1 MTTHS
6 PPPRRDATAAD
17 RPPNLRHGEDFLVG
31 LMSGFVPA
39 VLKGGPERTL
49 RASITPRWQEEA
61 VCASTDPEQWF
72 PGKGESPRLA
82 QAVCASCP
90 VRRSCLA
97 SALLFAE
104 DGIWAG
110 TAPTHRRA
118 AYRVVGNGADVDQV
132 LNQLL
137 ARHGRP
143 GKQKRTQRWSGT
155 VTAVDTIRRSA
166 AA

>member
-1 MTTHS
+1 
-6 PPPRRDATAAD
+6 
-17 RPPNLRHGEDFLVG
+17 
-31 LMSGFVPA
+31 
-39 VLKGGPERTL
+39 
-49 RASITPRWQEEA
+49 
-61 VCASTDPEQWF
+61 
-72 PGKGESPRLA
+72 
-82 QAVCASCP
+82 

-97 SALLFAE
+97 SALLVAE